1 MKTENDDL
9 ECCPYCDNPSPTFTD
24 DHIFPQFLGGRR
36 TIRVCR
42 DCNNTFGH
50 TFEGGAARHL
60 KRLQVFIS
68 GFGLDLTKVPVVW
81 PTALTIGDTTYD
93 LISGPEGVQYKLSKP
108 TIRRDSEGNITGGT
122 ARSVTEVNQIARGL
136 RKASPA
142 KEIEISEAPYEQFDD
157 VYLKVPTSFDSDLYR
172 FATKLVAAVLAN
184 FGYRQLISSSG
195 IGAYLHAKGEWQ
207 TTPAYCDIAA
217 INKLSPPLSH
227 AVYVELGTPSYGI
240 VVIFGYLKVFVP
252 LLPYPTKKAYLAT
265 LDPIDGEE
273 RFSEVDPIGSRSVPT
288 TIQLAE
294 MMVHLNEMNRML
306 MQAANLRGAKR
317 PPKLTIQELNPGPPQ
332 FFSQTDSTLRFMFPI
347 NKSRDNKD

>member
-9 ECCPYCDNPSPTFTD
+9 ECCPYCEGPSSTFTD

-50 TFEGGAARHL
+50 TFEGGAARQL

-68 GFGLDLTKVPVVW
+68 GFGLDLTKVSGFW
-81 PTALTIGDTTYD
+81 PSALTIGDNTYD

-122 ARSVTEVNQIARGL
+122 ARSVTEAKQIGRGL
-136 RKASPA
+136 RKASLA

-157 VYLKVPTSFDSDLYR
+157 VVLTIPTSFDSDLYR
-172 FATKLVAAVLAN
+172 FATKLVAAVLVN
-184 FGYRQLISSSG
+184 FGYRQLISNSG

-207 TTPAYCDIAA
+207 TTPAFCDITA

-227 AVYVELGTPSYGI
+227 AVYVELGTPSYG
-240 VVIFGYLKVFVP
+240 VAVIFGHLKVFVP
-252 LLPYPTKKAYLAT
+252 LPHRPIRKAYLAT
-265 LDPIDGEE
+265 LDPIDGDEA
-273 RFSEVDPIGSRSVPT
+273 FSQVDPIGSRSVPT
-288 TIQLAE
+288 TIQLPE
-294 MMVHLNEMNRML
+294 MMF
-306 MQAANLRGAKR
+306 
-317 PPKLTIQELNPGPPQ
+317 I
-332 FFSQTDSTLRFMFPI
+332 
-347 NKSRDNKD
+347 